1 MTAAYFGATV
11 REFRSVHISVAGGV
25 KVAVAILKIVVDPG
39 PSRTVDAEGDSGN
52 EMLVRRNQGEGLRFK
67 HRKGVVF
74 FIGNIDQGN
83 SDGLRGDADLKS
95 VIGALGIKQRSC
107 VRFKP
112 GYIQP
117 GPGVEEMRSGGSQG
131 QKGVFPIG
139 LIL

>member
-39 PSRTVDAEGDSGN
+39 PSGTVDAEGDSGN
-52 EMLVRRNQGEGLRFK
+52 EVLVRSDQGKGWRFK

-95 VIGALGIKQRSC
+95 VIGALGKTEKLCQ
-107 VRFKP
+107 
-112 GYIQP
+112 IQARIYP
-117 GPGVEEMRSGGSQG
+117 TRTRC
-131 QKGVFPIG
+131 
-139 LIL
+139 